1 MGPCTRLFA
10 PGAYRPAGPG
20 CPLPLGG
27 SRRISVPSELY
38 PKAGKRQSPAQRG
51 VKWLAGFSLA
61 LPGARH
67 LSAVHGVP

>member
-1 MGPCTRLFA
+1 M
-10 PGAYRPAGPG
+10 
-20 CPLPLGG
+20 
-27 SRRISVPSELY
+27 PSELY

-51 VKWLAGFSLA
+51 VKRLAGFSLA